1 MLFRAC
7 AVALLTLTAMPAL
20 AEIRP
25 AEYALA
31 KDHLDAKA
39 GAFTKSVTESQP
51 DSTARQAELL
61 SALTAYTA
69 VITAGT
75 YAADPLIADASAAHV
90 TQLDAWLPIIASTDG
105 VMQMRPFWEQA
116 STVLM
121 GRLTLEEAMANATP
135 IK

>member
-39 GAFTKSVTESQP
+39 GAFTDSLINNRP
-51 DSTARQAELL
+51 DGAARQAELL

-69 VITAGT
+69 VVTSGT
-75 YAADPLIADASAAHV
+75 YAADSLVADASAAHV
-90 TQLDAWLPIIASTDG
+90 SQLEAWRPIIASTDG

-121 GRLTLEEAMANATP
+121 GRLTLEEAMARATP